1 MSYTF
6 AIGDIHGR
14 LDLLSMAA
22 QAIDKFLEDRDAK
35 GVVVCLGDYVDRG
48 PDSRGVVEFLMQAER
63 NGSLI
68 CLKGNHEEMMLQAL
82 TTGDMDRWLATG
94 GAATL
99 ASYGDDGVPEDHL
112 AWLSDLPTISQWGGR
127 IFVHA
132 GLMPGVALED
142 QKDEWRLWIRDR
154 FLFAEEEFAGWPHI
168 VHGHTPIHRGK
179 PDLAEPELLPWR
191 SNLDTGAFHTGV
203 LAVAVFNDE
212 QAGPVDILKV
222 RRDVSQPRER
232 HSVWSRF
239 AGLFRRHG
247 A

>member
-22 QAIDKFLEDRDAK
+22 QSIDKYLEDRGAS
-35 GVVVCLGDYVDRG
+35 GTVVCLGDYVDRG
-48 PDSRGVVEFLMQAER
+48 PDSRGVIEFLMRAQQ

-68 CLKGNHEEMMLQAL
+68 CLKGNHEEMMLQGLAS
-82 TTGDMDRWLATG
+82 GDLGRWLASG
-94 GAATL
+94 GVATL
-99 ASYGDDGVPEDHL
+99 TSYGDEGVPAEHL
-112 AWLSDLPTISQWGGR
+112 AWLSQLPTISELGGR

-132 GLMPGVALED
+132 GLMPGERLED
-142 QKDEWRLWIRDR
+142 QRDEWRLWIRDR
-154 FLFAEEEFAGWPHI
+154 FLFAEQEFIGWPHI

-203 LAVAVFNDE
+203 LAVAVFTDE
-212 QAGPVDILKV
+212 QPGPIEILKI
-222 RRDVSQPRER
+222 RLDVEQPQRQ
-232 HSVWSRF
+232 SVWSRL
-239 AGLFRRHG
+239 AGFLTGNRG
-247 A
+247 